1 MSEPAK
7 RVSEVDIGCGLR
19 CPLIAMLLMMNLAL
33 ENSTRSPLDFDHKKT
48 LGVFKMTKPFL
59 FDHEDRLGSLD
70 QNVTLSDKVRTIH
83 AALRERFAF
92 IQRIAAAVYDPET
105 DTLKTFLY
113 TGEEASPLKHYT
125 ARLAEASSLKE
136 IFEKG
141 RPRVVNDLD
150 IFSDGPQHEHT
161 RLIAA
166 KGYRSSYT
174 MPMYHQGRLFGFL
187 FFNSHDADCFGEEVL
202 GQIDPFGHLIAL
214 TIINDLSTM
223 HTLLAS
229 VKTARDIAHARDG
242 ETGSHLDR
250 MSRFA
255 LVIAQSVAD
264 RYGLTDEVIEK
275 IFIFSPLH
283 DIGKIAIPDRVLLK
297 PGRLNAEEQELM
309 RTHPVRG
316 QELIDQMLTH
326 LELEQMQGSA
336 ILRNIALFH
345 HESVDGSG
353 YPDGRMGENIPVEA
367 RIVAV
372 ADIFDALTSR
382 RPYKP
387 AWSNDDAF
395 ALLRQLA
402 GTKLDVHCVNALIE
416 NRDKLEEIQKQF
428 QENVVG

>member
-1 MSEPAK
+1 
-7 RVSEVDIGCGLR
+7 
-19 CPLIAMLLMMNLAL
+19 
-33 ENSTRSPLDFDHKKT
+33 
-48 LGVFKMTKPFL
+48 MTTPFI

-70 QNVTLSDKVRTIH
+70 QAVSLVKKVETIH

-92 IQRIAAAVYDPET
+92 VQRIAAAVYDSGT
-105 DTLKTFLY
+105 DTLQTFLY
-113 TGEEASPLKHYT
+113 TGEEDTPLTHYT
-125 ARLAEASSLKE
+125 AKLSEASSLHE
-136 IFEKG
+136 IIEKG
-141 RPRVVNDLD
+141 RPRVVNDLA
-150 IFSDGPQHEHT
+150 IFAEGRHEHT
-161 RLIAA
+161 QRVASR
-166 KGYRSSYT
+166 GYRSSYT

-187 FFNSHDADCFGEEVL
+187 FFNAYETDCFGEEVL

-214 TIINDLSTM
+214 TIINDLTTM

-229 VKTARDIAHARDG
+229 VKTARDMAHARDG

-255 LVIAQSVAD
+255 RVIAQSVAD
-264 RYGLTDEVIEK
+264 RYELTDEYIEK

-297 PGRLNAEEQELM
+297 PGKLDPDEQALM
-309 RTHPVRG
+309 RTHPIRG
-316 QELIDQMLTH
+316 REMIDQMLAH
-326 LELEQMQGSA
+326 FELGKMQGSD

-345 HESVDGSG
+345 HESIDGSG
-353 YPDGRMGENIPVEA
+353 YPDGRTGDTIPIEA

-402 GTKLDVHCVNALIE
+402 GKKLDAYCVHALID
-416 NRDKLEEIQKQF
+416 NRDTIETIQQQF
-428 QENVVG
+428 QENTLG

>member
-1 MSEPAK
+1 MP
-7 RVSEVDIGCGLR
+7 
-19 CPLIAMLLMMNLAL
+19 PPP
-33 ENSTRSPLDFDHKKT
+33 T
-48 LGVFKMTKPFL
+48 
-59 FDHEDRLGSLD
+59 FDHEDRLGSLN
-70 QNVTLSDKVRTIH
+70 QNVNLVEKVRAIH

-92 IQRIAAAVYDPET
+92 IRRIAAAVYDPGT

-113 TGEEASPLKHYT
+113 TGEDATPLAHYS
-125 ARLAEASSLKE
+125 ARLTDAPSLQD
-136 IFEKG
+136 IIDKG

-150 IFSDGPQHEHT
+150 IFADGPHEHT
-161 RLIAA
+161 RRVAA
-166 KGYRSSYT
+166 QGYRASYT

-187 FFNSHDADCFGEEVL
+187 FFNSYDTDSFDESVL

-214 TIINDLSTM
+214 TIINDLTTM
-223 HTLLAS
+223 HSLLAS
-229 VKTARDIAHARDG
+229 VKTARDMAHARDG

-255 LVIAQSVAD
+255 RIIAQSVAD
-264 RYGLTDEVIEK
+264 RYDLTDDYIEK

-297 PGRLNAEEQELM
+297 PGKLDPEEEALM
-309 RTHPVRG
+309 RTHPLRG
-316 QELIDQMLTH
+316 REMIDQMLSRLDFGPT
-326 LELEQMQGSA
+326 QGSD

-353 YPDGRMGENIPVEA
+353 YPDGRRGDNIPVEA

-387 AWSNDDAF
+387 AWSNDDAYT
-395 ALLRQLA
+395 LLRQLS
-402 GTKLDVHCVNALIE
+402 GSKLDPHCVDALID
-416 NRDKLEEIQKQF
+416 NRDRIEAIQLQF
-428 QENVVG
+428 QENIMG

>member
-1 MSEPAK
+1 M
-7 RVSEVDIGCGLR
+7 EVT
-19 CPLIAMLLMMNLAL
+19 P
-33 ENSTRSPLDFDHKKT
+33 
-48 LGVFKMTKPFL
+48 MTPPFM

-70 QNVTLSDKVRTIH
+70 QNINLVDKIQTIH

-105 DTLKTFLY
+105 DMLKTFLY
-113 TGEEASPLKHYT
+113 TGEEETPLAHYS
-125 ARLAEASSLKE
+125 AKLSDAPSLHE
-136 IFEKG
+136 IVEKG
-141 RPRVVNDLD
+141 RPRIVNDLD
-150 IFSDGPQHEHT
+150 IFSDGLHEHT
-161 RLIAA
+161 QRIAA
-166 KGYRSSYT
+166 RGYRASYT

-187 FFNSHDADCFGEEVL
+187 FFNSYDPDCFDEGVL

-214 TIINDLSTM
+214 TIINDLTTM

-229 VKTARDIAHARDG
+229 VKTARDMAHARDG

-255 LVIAQSVAD
+255 RIIAQSVAD
-264 RYGLTDEVIEK
+264 HYELTDEYIEK

-297 PGRLNAEEQELM
+297 PGKLDSEEQALM

-316 QELIDQMLTH
+316 REMIDQMLDR
-326 LELEQMQGSA
+326 LELGQMQGSD

-353 YPDGRMGENIPVEA
+353 YPDGRMGDNIPVEA

-382 RPYKP
+382 RPYKS

-395 ALLRQLA
+395 TLLRQLA
-402 GTKLDVHCVNALIE
+402 GTKLDPHCVNALID
-416 NRDKLEEIQKQF
+416 NRDKIEEIQQQF
-428 QENVVG
+428 QENIIG